1 MRVAAA
7 ALALGCALLAT
18 VPATAVASG
27 IEVRTVRFA
36 KGESSATTKG
46 SIKGDRTIDYKL
58 RAKAG
63 QTMSV
68 SLKTTNG
75 ANYFNVLPPGSS
87 DVAVFAG
94 STGGNEWKG
103 KLEADGEYTIRVYL
117 MRSAARRNETA
128 NYTLSVGITGASS
141 GATAPAA
148 AAAGASP
155 AERAGMGKFDAT
167 GNIPCAQAKG
177 QPMGQCAFGV
187 ARGGA
192 GTAALVVTRTDGR
205 KRTIFFDKG
214 KATGADLS
222 QADGNMEFRATKEA
236 DLYRIQAGNERYEIP
251 EAAIFGG

>member
-1 MRVAAA
+1 MRAARP
-7 ALALGCALLAT
+7 
-18 VPATAVASG
+18 VPAAAVASG

-58 RAKAG
+58 RARAG

-87 DVAVFAG
+87 DVAVFVG

-128 NYTLSVGITGASS
+128 NYTLSVGINGASS

-148 AAAGASP
+148 APRVRVPRSAPAWASSTRRATSP
-155 AERAGMGKFDAT
+155 ARRRRGSRWVSARSASRAAE
-167 GNIPCAQAKG
+167 P
-177 QPMGQCAFGV
+177 
-187 ARGGA
+187 ARPRWWSPA
-192 GTAALVVTRTDGR
+192 PTAANGS
-205 KRTIFFDKG
+205 IFFDKG

-222 QADGNMEFRATKEA
+222 QADGNMAFRATQGGGPVQ
-236 DLYRIQAGNERYEIP
+236 IQAGNERYEIP